1 MFTYK
6 IADKEFS
13 VPLIGTWSW
22 GSGING
28 SRMVFGQSFTEES
41 LKATF
46 DKAYD
51 AGFVFWDTAEVYGM
65 GRSEQILGRLIKD
78 KNVMISTKHFP
89 AKKYKTGECRRA
101 LEKSLERLG
110 VQSIDLYWLH
120 APVNIR
126 ENMRELA
133 ECLKEGLIKSIGLS
147 NGSTEDILLASKVLE
162 ENGTQL
168 TAIQNHYSLLSFER
182 EQAVLELCRKKGIIF
197 FGYML
202 LEQGALSGHYD
213 KEHTFER
220 LSTRGLAFGK
230 SKFERIDKL
239 IGYERQLAEKYGV
252 DCSQIPIAWGISKG
266 VVPIVGINKPHH
278 ADSLKQG
285 AELTLTADETAMLE
299 RLALKSGVKCKGSWE
314 KY

>member
-252 DCSQIPIAWGISKG
+252 DCSQIPIKASF
-266 VVPIVGINKPHH
+266 
-278 ADSLKQG
+278 Q
-285 AELTLTADETAMLE
+285 
-299 RLALKSGVKCKGSWE
+299 
-314 KY
+314 